1 MEFGIQIINKKQTLT
16 NKINNEITPQDLQK
30 DVLKNLFNLFKD
42 TWNSLIL
49 DKDTHKIIYILFNN
63 EELREYNIVNIYLL
77 ENNRYQIPANA
88 IYFINTTDESLNKL
102 LIDLKHEL
110 YEEYNYIFLNY
121 LNKNQINYLTNEI
134 NKQKLKG
141 VNKIF
146 DGYLDYF
153 MIQGDIFSS
162 EISDSLT
169 NFNIDKIIN
178 SLFSFFFTIKK
189 EPLIMG
195 NEENKDILNIKTK
208 LKEMFKNRDIIKK
221 EGYMKTILIIIDRKD
236 DLISPIKHNWSYN
249 GLLHDILGIN
259 KGRIDYKEKNIIL
272 TKNDE
277 FWKNNNNINFPEVA
291 TNIDKTFKELKTQFS
306 KKESQIKEVIDIK
319 THFED
324 SIKMND
330 SKEYISNHMSL
341 CLKLIE
347 VIKKRSLD
355 DFYRDENIS
364 INKINEKI
372 IIDMSTKKEID
383 FLRFAAILICNDNL
397 DDNLRQRIYELL
409 KERRID
415 YSFINSLIKVYKKQS
430 FNCLNEINETSYK
443 KILSGVL
450 GNIKQLLIENFSLPI
465 SEIVNEYLNKTV
477 NEYNIEYE
485 NIEKIIVYQI
495 GGGTYLENEALKVLE
510 RKIEIPI
517 IYGSTEI
524 LNIENYMKQIYKLSL
539 FK

>member
-169 NFNIDKIIN
+169 NFNSDKIIN

-372 IIDMSTKKEID
+372 IIDMSTKEEID

-517 IYGSTEI
+517 IYGSTEM